1 MTIINYY
8 KFFSSFSKYR
18 LFVLVFLNL
27 SLAVI
32 DILLSVVLIPT
43 LMALSGV
50 HIEGYD
56 RIFSATKSMCV
67 NMDTTTAQLTVLTVV
82 VLIKTVFSWFESYYY
97 TITIERIL
105 NTVRKN
111 LFNKVSSLGYQ
122 DFIKFN
128 SGELSNVC
136 VTEVEKMFFSTRSFI
151 QTIQSAILLVGYFI
165 AVINLNYKIS
175 IIFVVSSAL
184 IFLVYRKVVK
194 FISTYSQN
202 ISDNSARLNHILLQ
216 YFANFKYIKISN
228 IVGSYSIFVEKEI
241 YNVEENRRK
250 IGLLNGIIVAIRE
263 PVVVL
268 IILVCLLFNFYYIK
282 VESAILVSILFLLY
296 RALNSVNNLQV
307 AWGNFLAS
315 SGSVIKISSF
325 IVELDKLILSDDQSE
340 KTHIR
345 SVSEEL
351 AANDSYPVNIDSNSL
366 PSSYETASDDSN
378 SRNHANDHVIEN
390 LDSNKKQARIRLEN
404 VSFSLGDKL
413 IIRNFSLDF
422 YSGKLYIIKGPSGS
436 GKSTLINLISGLYQP
451 DEGKIEITSHNKQ
464 ILRGEHIRISY
475 VGQEPVM
482 FLDNLWNNITLWDLE
497 INKTEKQQRFLDV
510 LERANLTEL
519 IDNYYN
525 SQNGSFELL
534 ANLSISESGNNWSG
548 GQRQRM
554 NIAREIYKD
563 SDVYIFDESTSA
575 LDSENK
581 RGVIQTIQNLAKS
594 GKIVLFISHD
604 DQFDSL
610 ADQLITL

>member
-1 MTIINYY
+1 M
-8 KFFSSFSKYR
+8 
-18 LFVLVFLNL
+18 NL
-27 SLAVI
+27 SIAII
-32 DILLSVVLIPT
+32 DIALSVVLIPT

-50 HIEGYD
+50 QIASYD
-56 RIFSATKSMCV
+56 RIFSAIQSV
-67 NMDTTTAQLTVLTVV
+67 GISVDTTSSQLIVLMSVV
-82 VLIKTVFSWFESYYY
+82 SIKTVFAWFESFYY

-111 LFNKVSSLGYQ
+111 LFTKVSQLGYQ

-151 QTIQSAILLVGYFI
+151 QTIQSAILLIGYFI
-165 AVINLNYKIS
+165 AVINLNFKIS
-175 IIFVVSSAL
+175 IIFVVSSAV
-184 IFLVYRKVVK
+184 IFLIYRKVVK

-202 ISDNSARLNHILLQ
+202 ISDDSARLNHILLQ

-228 IVGSYSIFVEKEI
+228 IVGSYSFFVEKEI
-241 YNVEENRRK
+241 QNVEVNRRK

-268 IILVCLLFNFYYIK
+268 IILVCLLFNFYFIK

-307 AWGNFLAS
+307 AWGNFLAG
-315 SGSVIKISSF
+315 SGSVNKINSF
-325 IVELDKLILSDDQSE
+325 IVELDRMISSGNQLIKRAIS
-340 KTHIR
+340 
-345 SVSEEL
+345 
-351 AANDSYPVNIDSNSL
+351 SNSV
-366 PSSYETASDDSN
+366 A
-378 SRNHANDHVIEN
+378 N
-390 LDSNKKQARIRLEN
+390 LDPLKELNFVDEQSQSSHNLRVDGSIKIDEKMPDLSKGHWIIRLEN
-404 VSFSLGDKL
+404 VSFSIGEKL
-413 IIRNFSLDF
+413 IIKNLSSEFV
-422 YSGKLYIIKGPSGS
+422 SGKLYIIKGPSGS

-451 DEGKIEITSHNKQ
+451 QHGSIDIIRQDNINSFNNEV
-464 ILRGEHIRISY
+464 RISY

-482 FLDNLWNNITLWDLE
+482 FLDNLWNNITLWDSD
-497 INKTEKQQRFLDV
+497 INKPENQQRFLEA
-510 LERANLTEL
+510 LQRANLSEL
-519 IDNYYN
+519 INSYSN
-525 SQNGSFELL
+525 SQRGSFELL
-534 ANLSISESGNNWSG
+534 ANLTINESGNNWSG

-581 RGVIQTIQNLAKS
+581 KGVIQTIHNLAKS
-594 GKIVLFISHD
+594 GKMVLFISHD

-610 ADQLITL
+610 ADELILL

>member
-1 MTIINYY
+1 
-8 KFFSSFSKYR
+8 
-18 LFVLVFLNL
+18 LNL
-27 SLAVI
+27 SIAVI
-32 DILLSVVLIPT
+32 DIALSVVLIPT

-50 HIEGYD
+50 QIAGYD
-56 RIFSATKSMCV
+56 RIFSTIQSVGIA
-67 NMDTTTAQLTVLTVV
+67 MDTTSAQLIVLMSV
-82 VLIKTVFSWFESYYY
+82 VLIKTVFAWFESFYY

-111 LFNKVSSLGYQ
+111 LFAKVSQLGYQ

-165 AVINLNYKIS
+165 AVINLNFKIS
-175 IIFVVSSAL
+175 IIFVVSSAV
-184 IFLVYRKVVK
+184 IFLIYRKVVK

-202 ISDNSARLNHILLQ
+202 ISDDSARLNHILLQ

-228 IVGSYSIFVEKEI
+228 IVGSYSLFVEKEI
-241 YNVEENRRK
+241 QNVEENRRK

-282 VESAILVSILFLLY
+282 VDSAILVSILFLLY

-307 AWGNFLAS
+307 AWGNFLAG
-315 SGSVIKISSF
+315 SGSVIKINSF
-325 IVELDKLILSDDQSE
+325 IIQLDKMISSKNQVMKSFISGDSLVNLDELRETKFIDQRVKS
-340 KTHIR
+340 
-345 SVSEEL
+345 SGQFS
-351 AANDSYPVNIDSNSL
+351 ANDSNIISEMELVLTKNV
-366 PSSYETASDDSN
+366 P
-378 SRNHANDHVIEN
+378 
-390 LDSNKKQARIRLEN
+390 RIRLEN
-404 VSFSLGDKL
+404 VSFSIGEKL
-413 IIRNFSLDF
+413 IIKNFSFDF
-422 YSGKLYIIKGPSGS
+422 DSGKLYIIKGPSGS

-451 DEGKIEITSHNKQ
+451 DEGKIELILQHNEYSV
-464 ILRGEHIRISY
+464 IDNVRISY

-482 FLDNLWNNITLWDLE
+482 FLDNLWNNITLWDLDR
-497 INKTEKQQRFLDV
+497 NTPEKQKRFIDALN
-510 LERANLTEL
+510 RANLSEL
-519 IDNYYN
+519 ILNYYN
-525 SQNGSFELL
+525 SKHSSFELL
-534 ANLSISESGNNWSG
+534 ANLSINESGNNWSG
-548 GQRQRM
+548 GQKQRM

-563 SDVYIFDESTSA
+563 SDIYIFDESTSA

-581 RGVIQTIQNLAKS
+581 KGVIHTIQNLAKS

>member
-1 MTIINYY
+1 
-8 KFFSSFSKYR
+8 
-18 LFVLVFLNL
+18 
-27 SLAVI
+27 
-32 DILLSVVLIPT
+32 
-43 LMALSGV
+43 MALSGV
-50 HIEGYD
+50 NIAGYD
-56 RIFSATKSMCV
+56 RIFSATKAIGV
-67 NMDTTTAQLTVLTVV
+67 NMDTTTAQLIVLMAV
-82 VLIKTVFSWFESYYY
+82 VLIKTLFSWFESFYY

-105 NTVRKN
+105 NAVRKN
-111 LFNKVSSLGYQ
+111 LFTKVSRLGYQ

-151 QTIQSAILLVGYFI
+151 QTIQSAILLIGYFI

-228 IVGSYSIFVEKEI
+228 IVGSYSFFVEKEI
-241 YNVEENRRK
+241 LNVEENRKK

-307 AWGNFLAS
+307 AWGNFLAG
-315 SGSVIKISSF
+315 SGSVNKINSF
-325 IVELDKLILSDDQSE
+325 IVELDKMILFGNQSE
-340 KTHIR
+340 QPFVFKAL
-345 SVSEEL
+345 EEKSNNSNQL
-351 AANDSYPVNIDSNSL
+351 NIENNYLHSSDETSDNNSNSDYQSYNAAEADL
-366 PSSYETASDDSN
+366 DLSS
-378 SRNHANDHVIEN
+378 R
-390 LDSNKKQARIRLEN
+390 QPRIRLEN

-451 DEGKIEITSHNKQ
+451 DEGRIEIFFQNKE
-464 ILRGEHIRISY
+464 ILLSENIRISY

-497 INKTEKQQRFLDV
+497 INKPEKQQRFIDV
-510 LERANLTEL
+510 LERANLSEL
-519 IDNYYN
+519 IDNYYS
-525 SQNGSFELL
+525 SQHGSFEML

-581 RGVIQTIQNLAKS
+581 KGVIQTIQNLAKS

>member
-50 HIEGYD
+50 QIEGYD
-56 RIFSATKSMCV
+56 RIFSATKAIGV
-67 NMDTTTAQLTVLTVV
+67 NMDTTTAQLIVLMVV
-82 VLIKTVFSWFESYYY
+82 VLIKTIFSWFESFYY

-111 LFNKVSSLGYQ
+111 LFTKVSRLGYQ

-151 QTIQSAILLVGYFI
+151 QTIQSAILLIGYFI

-228 IVGSYSIFVEKEI
+228 IIGSYSFFVEKEI
-241 YNVEENRRK
+241 LNVEENRKK

-268 IILVCLLFNFYYIK
+268 IILVCLLFNYYYIK

-307 AWGNFLAS
+307 AWGNFLAG
-315 SGSVIKISSF
+315 SGSVNKINSF
-325 IVELDKLILSDDQSE
+325 IVELDKMILSSNQSKQPFVFNDLKE
-340 KTHIR
+340 NSNNSHQLDIENNYLHS
-345 SVSEEL
+345 SVEVASH
-351 AANDSYPVNIDSNSL
+351 NSNSEHQ
-366 PSSYETASDDSN
+366 SYNPAE
-378 SRNHANDHVIEN
+378 ANFD
-390 LDSNKKQARIRLEN
+390 LSKRQAKIRLEN

-413 IIRNFSLDF
+413 IIRDFSQDF

-451 DEGKIEITSHNKQ
+451 DKGRIEIGFQNKQ
-464 ILRGEHIRISY
+464 IILSENIRISY

-482 FLDNLWNNITLWDLE
+482 FLDSLWNNITLWDLD
-497 INKTEKQQRFLDV
+497 INKPDKQQRFIDV
-510 LERANLTEL
+510 LKRANLSEL

-525 SQNGSFELL
+525 SQHGSFELL

-581 RGVIQTIQNLAKS
+581 KGVIQTIQNLAKS

-610 ADQLITL
+610 ADQIIIL